1 MKLLLAGA
9 AGQLWQL
16 MAGAVQ
22 DVEADVTL
30 LDPVEP
36 LVQVLLPDG
45 QTVDH
50 GAVLVLQKCRQLKH
64 PEN

>member
-1 MKLLLAGA
+1 
-9 AGQLWQL
+9 